1 MNIDTGM
8 KVYEETDVATSCE
21 IKVKDVSKFI
31 EAMLGLFAD
40 RGTLYISSYDFG
52 YWANELSAFRSND
65 AIKLETSLPE
75 PAYLSNG
82 YTISEDFV
90 YVFKVNCL
98 KNIDP
103 RSMFN
108 QFLIYDKGTPLLQ
121 CACNFEDVYLN
132 VELPKEV
139 MEKLHEDGAIGI

>member
-8 KVYEETDVATSCE
+8 KVYDETDVKSSCE
-21 IKVKDVSKFI
+21 VKVKDAGKFI
-31 EAMLGLFAD
+31 EEMLGLFVN

-65 AIKLETSLPE
+65 AVKLETSLPD

-82 YTISEDFV
+82 FAITEDFV
-90 YVFKVNCL
+90 YVFKMNCL

-108 QFLIYDKGTPLLQ
+108 QFLIYDKGAPLLQ

-132 VELPKEV
+132 VELPQEV
-139 MEKLHEDGAIGI
+139 MVKLREDGSIG

>member
-1 MNIDTGM
+1 VNIDTG
-8 KVYEETDVATSCE
+8 KNVYDETDVETSIE
-21 IKVKDVSKFI
+21 IKVKDPGKFI

-40 RGTLYISSYDFG
+40 KGTLYISSYDFG
-52 YWANELSAFRSND
+52 YWANELSSFRSND
-65 AIKLETSLPE
+65 AVKLETSLPE
-75 PAYLSNG
+75 PAYLSDG
-82 YTISEDFV
+82 YIISEDFA
-90 YVFKVNCL
+90 YVFRVNCL

-132 VELPKEV
+132 VELPQ
-139 MEKLHEDGAIGI
+139 EKIDKLRADGAIG

>member
-8 KVYEETDVATSCE
+8 KVYDETPVGASVE
-21 IKVKDVSKFI
+21 VKVKDAGKFA
-31 EAMLGLFAD
+31 EAMLSLFID

-52 YWANELSAFRSND
+52 HWANELSSFRSND
-65 AIKLETSLPE
+65 AVKLETSLPE

-82 YTISEDFV
+82 YAISEDFA
-90 YVFKVNCL
+90 YVFRMNCL

-121 CACNFEDVYLN
+121 CACNFEDTYLN
-132 VELPKEV
+132 VEMSQEDLD
-139 MEKLHEDGAIGI
+139 KLRSDGAIE